1 MIALSAEISALKQ
14 MVSREL
20 SHEKGSTDDGI
31 GENTMSS
38 NEDAQPNISEITLDI
53 SRLHQYILKWK
64 SLNDAKLY
72 KAEHE
77 IERIIQENNRLSQES
92 SAQLEQLAEKHQN
105 LSNLASK
112 EAALQITDLQ
122 NKLRSAESS
131 ITESKR
137 KFMKLTEE
145 LGTLSEKC
153 KDSEKTVRELEQDLS
168 NSRESKKKLENE
180 LCSLKESIE
189 THKSEF
195 KTLTV
200 ENSSIKSE
208 IQRSQQN
215 EILLRNKL
223 EESESKLNIKTLE
236 KDKIQEA
243 FENVNGL
250 VFGSFEDFE
259 SYYKSQ
265 LLDKDKGLKVK
276 DTENR
281 TLQERLAQITS
292 ENKKLK
298 EELQESIDRIQQY
311 EQFENTTKQQTQ
323 ESDINAFRLEVQILF
338 NTIETANINLSKWLD
353 RPADQSM
360 KGTNE
365 KSSIKSTEYQCETLV
380 NNLNELDNNLRMKK
394 EALTKVMQER
404 EQLDTHCKSLS
415 LETDRYF

>member
-1 MIALSAEISALKQ
+1 

-20 SHEKGSTDDGI
+20 SHEKGSTDNGI
-31 GENTMSS
+31 GESSMSS

-53 SRLHQYILKWK
+53 SRLHQFILKWK

-77 IERIIQENNRLSQES
+77 IQRFIQENNRLSQES
-92 SAQLEQLAEKHQN
+92 SAQLEQLTEKHQN
-105 LSNLASK
+105 LSDLASK
-112 EAALQITDLQ
+112 EATLQITDLQ
-122 NKLRSAESS
+122 NKLRNAEASFAESK
-131 ITESKR
+131 T

-145 LGTLSEKC
+145 LGALSQNY
-153 KDSEKTVRELEQDLS
+153 KDSERTVRDLEQDLS

-180 LCSLKESIE
+180 LCSLKENIE

-195 KTLTV
+195 KTLTD
-200 ENSSIKSE
+200 ENSSMKSE

-223 EESESKLNIKTLE
+223 EENESKLNIKTLE

-265 LLDKDKGLKVK
+265 LLDKEKGLKVK
-276 DTENR
+276 DTENK
-281 TLQERLAQITS
+281 TLQERLGQITS

-298 EELQESIDRIQQY
+298 EELQESMDRIQQH
-311 EQFENTTKQQTQ
+311 EQFENTAKQQTQ
-323 ESDINAFRLEVQILF
+323 ENDINAFRLEVQILL
-338 NTIETANINLSKWLD
+338 NTIKTANMNLSKWLD
-353 RPADQSM
+353 RPTGQSI
-360 KGTNE
+360 KDTNE
-365 KSSIKSTEYQCETLV
+365 QSEIKSIEYQCQTLV
-380 NNLNELDNNLRMKK
+380 NNLNELDNNLRVKK
-394 EALTKVMQER
+394 EALTKVMQEK
-404 EQLDTHCKSLS
+404 EQLETQCKSLS
-415 LETDRYF
+415 LETDR